1 MSWNRESNWTPPFT
15 PYPSLAWRRL
25 RWWARHWSASV
36 TQVPLPIPI
45 YIPIYILFS
54 VHLKQ
59 GEQKVNIFG
68 GINLQYN
75 IDSFWKNGSLG
86 PYFDISE
93 RREFFEKVQGEQKVN
108 IFGGFN
114 LHYNIDAFWKNGSI
128 WTKMT
133 KTGNFVHLN
142 TDNFVHLKNMDK
154 NG

>member
-1 MSWNRESNWTPPFT
+1 MFPCNLTNEKL
-15 PYPSLAWRRL
+15 PYIPIMFPIYPHIYISLY
-25 RWWARHWSASV
+25 
-36 TQVPLPIPI
+36 I

-93 RREFFEKVQGEQKVN
+93 RREFFEKVQVKQGEQK
-108 IFGGFN
+108 
-114 LHYNIDAFWKNGSI
+114 
-128 WTKMT
+128 
-133 KTGNFVHLN
+133 
-142 TDNFVHLKNMDK
+142 
-154 NG
+154 

>member
-1 MSWNRESNWTPPFT
+1 M
-15 PYPSLAWRRL
+15 
-25 RWWARHWSASV
+25 
-36 TQVPLPIPI
+36 PLPIPI

-114 LHYNIDAFWKNGSI
+114 LHYNIDAFWKNGSLAPF
-128 WTKMT
+128 T
-133 KTGNFVHLN
+133 
-142 TDNFVHLKNMDK
+142 
-154 NG
+154 